1 MKFSE
6 MCAARAG
13 LPEGFSGMRCK
24 WTEVKEDFEIEK
36 IAILQKPAL
45 NEEGEPI
52 LYSKGDR
59 AGSPVMDRQ
68 TVLQIRTVTG
78 RVLLVRTNSR
88 RISGIFAA
96 GLGTKRADGKNVFG
110 DEFFVVEAP
119 EGKLR
124 FVPFRMEYSGGLKGD
139 IADLEEAEE

>member
-6 MCAARAG
+6 MCAVRAG

-24 WTEVKEDFEIEK
+24 WTDVKEPFEIEK
-36 IAILQKPAL
+36 IAILQRPAL

-52 LYSKGDR
+52 LYSRGDR
-59 AGSPVMDRQ
+59 AGQPVMDRQ
-68 TVLQIRTVTG
+68 TVLQIRTESG
-78 RVLLVRTNSR
+78 KECLVRTNSR

-96 GLGTKRADGKNVFG
+96 GLDSRPADGKNVFG
-110 DEFFVVEAP
+110 DDYFVVEAP

-124 FVPFRMEYSGGLKGD
+124 FVPFRMEYAGGLKGD
-139 IADLEEAEE
+139 IADLEEAE